1 MRVTINIPDDILKE
15 AKKYAK
21 EHAKS
26 VSAVTTEAVQ
36 KYMAACK
43 KVEAGKELLELAGRI
58 KIADHVYKELEGI
71 RNEDR
76 Y

>member
-1 MRVTINIPDDILKE
+1 MRVTVNIPDHIFEE

-21 EHAKS
+21 EHAQS
-26 VSAVTTEAVQ
+26 MSAITAEAVQ
-36 KYMAACK
+36 KYMASCK
-43 KVEAGKELLELAGRI
+43 KAEAGKELLEMAGKI
-58 KIADHVYKELEGI
+58 KIADHVYEELERL